1 MNIRIVYSA
10 FYMILDSLN
19 NSSLFTQT
27 IDEFAMFICMYAFF
41 GGSHSILRD
50 KILKCTSLSSIV
62 MFVPSPH
69 FKAT

>member
-27 IDEFAMFICMYAFF
+27 TDGFAMFICMYAFLEALTQF
-41 GGSHSILRD
+41 YGIKD
-50 KILKCTSLSSIV
+50 
-62 MFVPSPH
+62 
-69 FKAT
+69 